1 MTFLIAFLIS
11 FIGCWVLVPMTFALA
26 RMLGVYVIVPERQ
39 CVVYMLFGKVLATI
53 DEPGIH
59 FLLPRLGLSAFIVN
73 WLGSRHV
80 IDMRLDQQYQ
90 RSQPVNSEEGA
101 PMGIGIWFEMFISD
115 PVAYLFKNADPRG
128 SLGANVSNSTV
139 RCLSNLPLNAMLINR
154 HSMSS
159 TVRDE
164 VSPKSH
170 EWGYRLGSVY
180 IRKVHFRDVA
190 MIRQIESKVV
200 NRLRQV
206 TSAIKQDGANQVSI
220 ITSTAE
226 RRAAIEFAKASALRP
241 QLVGAALKEVSR
253 DSEVASALFAILET
267 QKALAGNGRIT
278 LIPPGHSLLE
288 QSLAAEADGVSVTGG
303 TARTE
308 AQPAVP
314 VVETSGTWPFQPP
327 PATGVL

>member
-1 MTFLIAFLIS
+1 MIPFFVALFVS
-11 FIGCWVLVPMTFALA
+11 FAGFSVAVPMFFGIA
-26 RMLGVYVIVPERQ
+26 RLLGIYAIVPERR
-39 CVVYMLFGKVLATI
+39 CFVYVLFGKVLATI
-53 DEPGIH
+53 DEPGLH
-59 FLLPRLGLSAFIVN
+59 FLLPRLGWRAFIVN
-73 WLGSRHV
+73 WLGTRHV
-80 IDMRLDQQYQ
+80 LDMRLDQEYL

-101 PMGIGIWFEMFISD
+101 PMGIGIWYEMYISD

-128 SLGANVSNSTV
+128 SLSANVSNSTV

-154 HSMSS
+154 HGMSS
-159 TVRDE
+159 TVRAE

-220 ITSTAE
+220 IASTAE
-226 RRAAIEFAKASALRP
+226 RRAAIEFAKASAMRP
-241 QLVGAALKEVSR
+241 QLVGAALEEVSR
-253 DSEVASALFAILET
+253 DPEVAAALFAIMET

-278 LIPPGHSLLE
+278 LMPPGNPMLT
-288 QSLAAEADGVSVTGG
+288 QWLAAGSGSTSSSENSGSASTASVPPQ
-303 TARTE
+303 
-308 AQPAVP
+308 QPVR
-314 VVETSGTWPFQPP
+314 
-327 PATGVL
+327 